1 MEGRKVRSAPQR
13 QKRAPQTGD
22 CLEAART
29 RKYVEMTAKMRQWPG
44 AVGDKKSGSGHGGI
58 PKEGRG
64 GGKEPGAKSQEPAD
78 KSQEPLGQRREPAP
92 QSVRVQT
99 KGLAEASGEKMKAT

>member
-1 MEGRKVRSAPQR
+1 MDGRKVRSAPQR
-13 QKRAPQTGD
+13 RKRAPQTGD

-29 RKYVEMTAKMRQWPG
+29 RRYVELTAKMRQWPG
-44 AVGDKKSGSGHGGI
+44 AVGDKESGSGHGGI

-78 KSQEPLGQRREPAP
+78 KSQEPQGQRREPAP